1 MALFNIFRK
10 NKSSDM
16 EIESTVDNTAIVETV
31 YPETLPVELSKGM
44 MMEIDRLNNIGGLAS
59 KVADAYVESKR
70 INANIK
76 ALRITTSAVVRMHAD
91 QILHARECLTMVFA
105 ERSAALN
112 KHYSVLDKALK
123 SDDRELIIASLQGIS
138 SIVVANPLDKIG
150 EYVRALNNPKAPLQ
164 LDF

>member
-1 MALFNIFRK
+1 MAFFNLFKK
-10 NKSSDM
+10 NKSSEMGIDQT
-16 EIESTVDNTAIVETV
+16 IDNAEAVETV
-31 YPETLPVELSKGM
+31 YPDLLPVELSKSVTTKINELNKLGGM
-44 MMEIDRLNNIGGLAS
+44 AS
-59 KVADAYVESKR
+59 KVADAYMESKR

-76 ALRITTSAVVRMHAD
+76 ALRITTSAVVKMHAD

-150 EYVRALNNPKAPLQ
+150 EYVKALNNPKAPLQ